1 MPRSGGGTGAYV
13 LPAIYLA
20 IPGTTIL
27 ATQHNTPLEDI
38 ANEFNQPYPI
48 AYGGTFGD
56 TAVSGAD
63 NLSTNATVAS
73 AAPDL
78 ANATGVNVTIT
89 GTATIT
95 SFGSTAAAGAKRWV
109 TFSDIL
115 ILTHNATSLILPGGA
130 DITTAAGDTALF
142 ENEGGGNWRCL
153 FYTRASG
160 GTLDPNAATIV
171 DTYRNLIVN
180 GDMQVSQENADA
192 AGTTNGYYGADQ
204 WATYRVTSAGVITTQ
219 RVASRTPAGGDY
231 RYRATITT
239 PDATLAAGEFLTIT
253 QNLEGSNV
261 AQLLYG
267 TAGAQ
272 AGVLRFGFKGPAGTY
287 AARVGNSAANR
298 SFVALFT
305 ITAPQANTDTAQ
317 TIAITGDTSG
327 TWLTA
332 DGVIGITL
340 DIVLAA
346 GSTFQGTTGWQAGLI
361 YGTSAISNGMA
372 TGAAVFEL
380 FDVGLK
386 LDPDATG
393 VYGAYEVGFTDA
405 KYQPLR
411 YKWRLYSSGS
421 TTPPIGS
428 GFTRTA
434 TTAQTLIIFPEPL
447 CKTPTFTVQGTL
459 YFSSYNDSDVTG
471 MSLVSSS
478 VLAGLV
484 TGTVPTMNAGAAGV
498 LAFGTGAGVGDQ
510 WIDFNARL
518 S

>member
-1 MPRSGGGTGAYV
+1 V
-13 LPAIYLA
+13 YLA

-27 ATQHNTPLEDI
+27 AAQHNTPLEDI

-63 NLSTNATVAS
+63 NLSTNETVAS

-89 GTATIT
+89 GTTTIT
-95 SFGSTAAAGAKRWV
+95 SFGSTAVAGAKRWV
-109 TFSDIL
+109 MFSDIL

-130 DITTAAGDTALF
+130 NITTAAGDTALF

-153 FYTRASG
+153 FYTRAG
-160 GTLDPNAATIV
+160 IAFPTGPGTYALAGDVPAGAATTIE
-171 DTYRNLIVN
+171 TFRNLIVN
-180 GDMQVSQENADA
+180 GDMQDSQENVDA
-192 AGTTNGYYGADQ
+192 AGTTTGYYGADQ
-204 WATYRVTSAGVITTQ
+204 FATYFVTSAGVITTQ
-219 RVASRTPAGGDY
+219 RVASRTPAGGNY
-231 RYRATITT
+231 RYRVTITT
-239 PDATLAAGEFLTIT
+239 PDATLAAGEYLTVT

-261 AQLLYG
+261 AQFLYG
-267 TAGAQ
+267 TASAQ
-272 AGVLRFGFKGPAGTY
+272 AGVVRFGFKGPAGTY

-305 ITAPQANTDTAQ
+305 ITAPQANTDTVQ
-317 TIAITGDTSG
+317 TIAITGDTTG

-340 DIVLAA
+340 EIVLAA
-346 GSTFQGTTGWQAGLI
+346 GTTFQGTTGWQSGLI
-361 YGTSAISNGMA
+361 LGTSAISNGMA

-393 VYGAYEVGFTDA
+393 VYGAYEVGYTDA
-405 KYQPLR
+405 VYRPER
-411 YKWRLYSSGS
+411 YFVRLTTHNVGYTLNANALNNGSYYPRVSTAKALTVLSGTYFSNVGSAGTVAIRAASSGFGNS
-421 TTPPIGS
+421 LDSILFYNS
-428 GFTRTA
+428 A
-434 TTAQTLIIFPEPL
+434 DNW
-447 CKTPTFTVQGTL
+447 TPTA
-459 YFSSYNDSDVTG
+459 SVTI
-471 MSLVSSS
+471 S
-478 VLAGLV
+478 
-484 TGTVPTMNAGAAGV
+484 AA
-498 LAFGTGAGVGDQ
+498 LS
-510 WIDFNARL
+510 ARL